1 MRVAAIGADTRE
13 IRGSNRRIPQ
23 PPRMPGMRYL
33 ITGGSGYIGTRLV
46 ELLSRRE
53 DTEKIVICDVV
64 PPKGGYRPK
73 TEFERVDVRDRGA
86 VHSALQRAN
95 PDVLVHLAFILNP
108 SHDEGFM
115 YEVDVNGTHNV
126 LEAAA
131 EVGIGQVL
139 VTTSAVAYGAF
150 PDNPDPDHRG
160 PPGPRCGRFSY
171 ARDKTESD
179 RIVQL
184 WALQHPDTITT
195 IVRPC
200 IVFGPNVDNYLLRL
214 WTKQP
219 FAVDA
224 GNLDSHIQ
232 FVHEDDVVD
241 AVSGLL
247 IGRHPGQFNLA
258 PDGLMTLRE
267 CAELLETPVRRM
279 PLRLY
284 RAIGKLLWRAAH
296 VGGASRSDRLRAL
309 PLDRVEREGEV
320 HTRLDPEAHVARDVR
335 DHDAGTGQAAPGRPA
350 RSLPDGRGT
359 QSYTRRLSRAVSSA
373 GRAPARQAGGHW
385 FEPSTAHSRSLTHS
399 PAYGLTTRPA
409 GLFGFMHRRNPDARL
424 KVASGFQLGSINGR
438 GVSRYSC

>member
-1 MRVAAIGADTRE
+1 
-13 IRGSNRRIPQ
+13 
-23 PPRMPGMRYL
+23 MRYL

-46 ELLSRRE
+46 GLLAARE

-64 PPKGGYRPK
+64 PPRGGHQPK

-108 SHDEGFM
+108 SHDEGLM
-115 YEVDVNGTHNV
+115 YDVDVNGTHNV

-131 EVGIGQVL
+131 EAGIGQVL
-139 VTTSAVAYGAF
+139 VTTSGVAYGAF
-150 PDNPDPDHRG
+150 PDNPEPITEDHPVRG
-160 PPGPRCGRFSY
+160 VARFSY

-184 WALQHPDTITT
+184 WVLQHPDTVTT

-224 GNLDSHIQ
+224 GNLDGHIQ
-232 FVHEDDVVD
+232 FVHEDDVVE

-247 IGRHPGQFNLA
+247 LGRHAGQFNLS

-267 CAELLETPVRRM
+267 CAEVLGTPIRRM
-279 PLRLY
+279 PLWAY
-284 RAIGKLLWRAAH
+284 RGLAKLLWRLRLSEAPPGQIDFALYPWILSNEKIKATLGWTPKH
-296 VGGASRSDRLRAL
+296 TSRETFEITMRAQGKLPPAEPPASSPPAEDPELYSAAL
-309 PLDRVEREGEV
+309 P
-320 HTRLDPEAHVARDVR
+320 
-335 DHDAGTGQAAPGRPA
+335 GR
-350 RSLPDGRGT
+350 
-359 QSYTRRLSRAVSSA
+359 
-373 GRAPARQAGGHW
+373 
-385 FEPSTAHSRSLTHS
+385 
-399 PAYGLTTRPA
+399 
-409 GLFGFMHRRNPDARL
+409 
-424 KVASGFQLGSINGR
+424 
-438 GVSRYSC
+438 